1 MSKNSIREKR
11 RARRKQE
18 KLKTYIII
26 GGIVIIGLLVIYAL
40 ALPALRQ
47 PIGEVAPEMPANH
60 VEEGADPG
68 PYNTDPPTSGPHY
81 ASELEAGFYD
91 ESDLDEIGPYPE
103 GYLLHNLEHGYIILW
118 YNCDLLEEDEC
129 RELKEQIQDVLQRN
143 RNNKVIGF
151 PRHSIDFPLVLTSW
165 TRMLPFEEFDNDL
178 ANRFVR
184 NNRNK
189 APEPN
194 AP

>member
-11 RARRKQE
+11 QIRRRRE

-40 ALPALRQ
+40 ALPTLRQ

-81 ASELEAGFYD
+81 ASELDVGFYE
-91 ESDLDEIGPYPE
+91 ESDLEEIGPFPE
-103 GYLLHNLEHGYIILW
+103 GYLVHNLEHGYVILW
-118 YNCDLLEEDEC
+118 YNCNLLEEDEC
-129 RELKEQIQDVLQRN
+129 RELKEQIQEVLRGN
-143 RNNKVIGF
+143 GNNKIIGF
-151 PRHSIDFPLVLTSW
+151 PRDSIDFPLVLTSW
-165 TRMLPFEEFDNDL
+165 TRMLPFEEFDRDL